1 MNQSRREMDFIQE
14 LEKNSVSI
22 TQINPRS
29 ANINASSLKQ
39 NNNLNNFPNVNI
51 STVPL
56 APQSTSP
63 ANQSNLSKYS
73 QLLMVS
79 RCD

>member
-22 TQINPRS
+22 TQINPKT
-29 ANINASSLKQ
+29 ANNNASKQ
-39 NNNLNNFPNVNI
+39 NNNLNNFSNIPNVNI
-51 STVPL
+51 STIPI
-56 APQSTSP
+56 APSTSP

-79 RCD
+79 